1 MSVSIES
8 AQFPRDAKIIHT
20 LFSGYATSLGID
32 LTFQSF
38 QDELDTLP
46 GKYAES
52 QGGALLIARAYSKNQ
67 EQSDMVSPSSSTSNP
82 SPTPQIP
89 PVVGCVA
96 LRRSTD
102 NWCEMKR
109 LYVLPEARGLRLGD
123 NLVVAVLERASALGY
138 RGIRL
143 DTLPDMTAAQRLYRR
158 YGFIE
163 ITPYYD
169 TPIKTTIFMGYEFSQ
184 QQ

>member
-8 AQFPRDAKIIHT
+8 AQFPRDTKIIHT

-52 QGGALLIARAYSKNQ
+52 QGGALLIARAYSKSQ
-67 EQSDMVSPSSSTSNP
+67 DQSDMVSSSS

-96 LRRSTD
+96 LRRSAD

-123 NLVVAVLERASALGY
+123 KLVVAVLERASALGY

-158 YGFIE
+158 YGFVE
-163 ITPYYD
+163 IRPYYD
-169 TPIKTTIFMGYEFSQ
+169 TPIKTTIFMGCEFSQ
-184 QQ
+184 NS

>member
-1 MSVSIES
+1 MSVSIEP
-8 AQFPRDAKIIHT
+8 AQFPRDGKIIHT

-46 GKYAES
+46 GKYEES
-52 QGGALLIARAYSKNQ
+52 QGGALLIARAYSKDQ
-67 EQSDMVSPSSSTSNP
+67 EKSDMVSTSSSTPPTP

-96 LRRSTD
+96 LRRSAD

-123 NLVVAVLERASALGY
+123 KLVVAVLERASALGY

-158 YGFIE
+158 YGFVE
-163 ITPYYD
+163 ISPYYD
-169 TPIKTTIFMGYEFSQ
+169 TPIKTTIFMGCEFPR
-184 QQ
+184 

>member
-1 MSVSIES
+1 MPISIEL
-8 AQFPRDAKIIHT
+8 AQFPRDSKIIHT

-46 GKYAES
+46 GKYEES
-52 QGGALLIARAYSKNQ
+52 QGGALLIARAYNEGQ
-67 EQSDMVSPSSSTSNP
+67 EKSDMVSTSSSTPSTP
-82 SPTPQIP
+82 SPTPQIA

-96 LRRSTD
+96 LRRSAD

-109 LYVLPEARGLRLGD
+109 LYVLPEARGLRLGN

-158 YGFIE
+158 YGFVE
-163 ITPYYD
+163 ISPYYD
-169 TPIKTTIFMGYEFSQ
+169 TPIKTTIFMGCEFPQ
-184 QQ
+184 